1 MSGTGAKKVN
11 APIRGGGGKEME
23 VEFIGFVVGVV
34 FAAILFLY
42 VITMVILILFGVVK
56 TERRFNDNDMA
67 KNADEGLSDA
77 TASL

>member
-1 MSGTGAKKVN
+1 
-11 APIRGGGGKEME
+11 ME
-23 VEFIGFVVGVV
+23 AEFIGFVVGVV

-67 KNADEGLSDA
+67 KNADASLENT